1 MNEYLESLA
10 TDFDPQRIRPVHED
24 RVLIKRLPLTST
36 DGRFVIPE
44 AARKETGLVMGK
56 VVSVGRGFTGRSK
69 LKRGWDG
76 DLVSV
81 ITPFW
86 PKRTVE
92 CEVRPGDTVLYERFQ
107 QHEFYLHGE
116 TYNFV
121 YEEQFIAAVL
131 D

>member
-76 DLVSV
+76 DIVSV
-81 ITPFW
+81 VVPFD
-86 PKRTVE
+86 PPCTEV
-92 CEVRPGDTVLYERFQ
+92 CEVKPGDTVLYERHQ
-107 QHEFYLHGE
+107 QHEFFLHGE